1 MLAVHLVSPPPN
13 KYKGRIQVGLYLYC
27 LCFFFVQL
35 RVARCAGSCA
45 ASTAGH
51 SQTSNFIPQHNTAHT
66 HLFFFSCYITKHFFR
81 RGWQKPT
88 SQSPL
93 FLICSV
99 HHPALSLLSPSQI
112 LASCLLPSCTQ
123 PGHAEQAPHGPVV
136 YLNTFNVKFA
146 LI

>member
-1 MLAVHLVSPPPN
+1 MH
-13 KYKGRIQVGLYLYC
+13 C
-27 LCFFFVQL
+27 LCFFLVQL

-51 SQTSNFIPQHNTAHT
+51 SQISNFIPQHNTT
-66 HLFFFSCYITKHFFR
+66 HLYSSILFITLHYHFFGR
-81 RGWQKPT
+81 LWQWPT
-88 SQSPL
+88 SQTTL
-93 FLICSV
+93 FPHICLICSV
-99 HHPALSLLSPSQI
+99 HHPALSLPSPSHI